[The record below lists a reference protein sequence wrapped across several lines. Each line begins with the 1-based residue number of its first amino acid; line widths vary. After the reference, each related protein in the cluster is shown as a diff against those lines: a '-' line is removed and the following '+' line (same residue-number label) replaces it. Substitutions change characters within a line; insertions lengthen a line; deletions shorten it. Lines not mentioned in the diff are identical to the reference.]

1 MSKMHL
7 SHSECSKRTGICT
20 SPLAACRIRR
30 YVSLDVFLFKI
41 FLDRALADIGSFD
54 FSCIT
59 FDSCMPYVPE
69 YEQYQKN
76 GNNDDLCNE

>member
-1 MSKMHL
+1 M
-7 SHSECSKRTGICT
+7 
-20 SPLAACRIRR
+20 
-30 YVSLDVFLFKI
+30 SLDVFLFEI

-76 GNNDDLCNE
+76 GNNDDLCNEQC